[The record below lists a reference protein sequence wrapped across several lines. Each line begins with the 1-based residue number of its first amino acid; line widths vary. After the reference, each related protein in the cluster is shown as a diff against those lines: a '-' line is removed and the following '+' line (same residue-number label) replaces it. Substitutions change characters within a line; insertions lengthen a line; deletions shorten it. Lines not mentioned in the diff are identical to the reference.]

1 MQQSRP
7 FFRSEVLRLLKVLD
21 THLGQSK
28 SGYISPHGYSYVDM
42 GWCVYSDH
50 YVQKGVGFS
59 LDEFPNVKGWHERI
73 YGREGVRRAH
83 ERLGIR
89 YEEMVDG

>member
-1 MQQSRP
+1 
-7 FFRSEVLRLLKVLD
+7 
-21 THLGQSK
+21 
-28 SGYISPHGYSYVDM
+28 M

-73 YGREGVRRAH
+73 YGREGVKRAH

-89 YEEMVDG
+89 HEEMVDG